1 MCTAYVLKNYSH
13 FFFTKFREI
22 ITDTYFE
29 VVCSISDG
37 RLEVGCGWCKD
48 IS

>member
-1 MCTAYVLKNYSH
+1 MHTAKTTSIPPQL
-13 FFFTKFREI
+13 FLTKFREI

-29 VVCSISDG
+29 VVCSISEG